1 MIYLLV
7 VIHLQNAHCVKNVC
21 IRSFTGPY
29 FPIFGPNTEP
39 YSVQIREN
47 TDEKNSE
54 EGHFLCSG
62 IDAALATVHLL
73 LKLWFSIN
81 RQKLQF
87 ISVQKIEYLG
97 FLIDLVKIKTL
108 KKIKQN
114 GFKILIIEISDSSKL
129 RIRDISK
136 VLSSFK
142 VLGSST
148 GHY

>member
-29 FPIFGPNTEP
+29 FPIFGLNTEP

-54 EGHFLCSG
+54 DGHFLCSG
-62 IDAALATVHLL
+62 IDATLATVHLL
-73 LKLWFSIN
+73 LKLSIN
-81 RQKLQF
+81 PQKLQF

-97 FLIDLVKIKTL
+97 FLIDPVKMKIL